1 MLRYYQ
7 VCAALTKAKSHSDKV
22 YIFDAEHE
30 KRRKEQLKKLF
41 ERTPEQVDEEQTL
54 LAELRKIEQRKKE
67 RDRKTQDLQKL
78 ITAADHQ
85 ADPRKSERKSSKK
98 SSSSSRNRPNK
109 TDTSHVSA
117 TKKFTLYIVH
127 SFIKCSCNFL
137 KFYRQWNQLELSSL
151 ISKIVVLLF
160 VLRESNYQVV
170 LVKKR

>member
-1 MLRYYQ
+1 M
-7 VCAALTKAKSHSDKV
+7 TKAKSHTDKV

-41 ERTPEQVDEEQTL
+41 ERTPEQVEEEQTL

-109 TDTSHVSA
+109 TDTSHVRY
-117 TKKFTLYIVH
+117 KIILCLGQYICIKA
-127 SFIKCSCNFL
+127 FIRFFFFFL
-137 KFYRQWNQLELSSL
+137 IYR
-151 ISKIVVLLF
+151 
-160 VLRESNYQVV
+160 
-170 LVKKR
+170 

>member
-1 MLRYYQ
+1 M
-7 VCAALTKAKSHSDKV
+7 CAALIKAKSHTDKI

-54 LAELRKIEQRKKE
+54 LTELRKIEQRKKE

-109 TDTSHVSA
+109 TDTSHVSE
-117 TKKFTLYIVH
+117 KKLYSVCVINL
-127 SFIKCSCNFL
+127 STSCTIFKNFAGSGVC
-137 KFYRQWNQLELSSL
+137 WN
-151 ISKIVVLLF
+151 
-160 VLRESNYQVV
+160 
-170 LVKKR
+170 

>member
-1 MLRYYQ
+1 MIRFYDSDIYFLECIHLKYIYRYYQ
-7 VCAALTKAKSHSDKV
+7 VCAALIKAKSHTDKV

-41 ERTPEQVDEEQTL
+41 ERTPEQVEEEQTL

-109 TDTSHVSA
+109 TDTSHVW
-117 TKKFTLYIVH
+117 L
-127 SFIKCSCNFL
+127 
-137 KFYRQWNQLELSSL
+137 
-151 ISKIVVLLF
+151 
-160 VLRESNYQVV
+160 
-170 LVKKR
+170 

>member
-1 MLRYYQ
+1 M
-7 VCAALTKAKSHSDKV
+7 TKAKSHSDKV
-22 YIFDAEHE
+22 YVFDAEHE

-41 ERTPEQVDEEQTL
+41 ERTPEQVEEEQTL

-109 TDTSHVSA
+109 TDTSHVCC
-117 TKKFTLYIVH
+117 KVTLCMQWYAYIKACTCP
-127 SFIKCSCNFL
+127 FF
-137 KFYRQWNQLELSSL
+137 
-151 ISKIVVLLF
+151 
-160 VLRESNYQVV
+160 
-170 LVKKR
+170 

>member
-1 MLRYYQ
+1 MYTYILLIYISNSFLQCICHCELIYRYYQ

-22 YIFDAEHE
+22 YVFDAEHE

-41 ERTPEQVDEEQTL
+41 ERTPEQVEEEQTL

-98 SSSSSRNRPNK
+98 NSSSRNRPNK
-109 TDTSHVSA
+109 TDTSHVS
-117 TKKFTLYIVH
+117 I
-127 SFIKCSCNFL
+127 
-137 KFYRQWNQLELSSL
+137 
-151 ISKIVVLLF
+151 
-160 VLRESNYQVV
+160 
-170 LVKKR
+170 

>member
-1 MLRYYQ
+1 M
-7 VCAALTKAKSHSDKV
+7 CAALTKAKSHTDKV
-22 YIFDAEHE
+22 YTFDAEHE

-41 ERTPEQVDEEQTL
+41 ERTPEQVEEEQTL

-109 TDTSHVSA
+109 TDTAHVCH
-117 TKKFTLYIVH
+117 KIFTAIHLQAFA
-127 SFIKCSCNFL
+127 FIF
-137 KFYRQWNQLELSSL
+137 F
-151 ISKIVVLLF
+151 
-160 VLRESNYQVV
+160 
-170 LVKKR
+170 